1 MIRHMIFWD
10 LADPNMDRSEL
21 AAFLKSTFDPMVGA
35 VPGLRCAHI
44 GFDQGMGTHDV
55 GLCCDLDSLEA
66 LAAYQDYPPM
76 WPSRVGPRN
85 TSKSAAA
92 WIWRCLNEQSA

>member
-10 LADPNMDRSEL
+10 LADPDVDRGEL
-21 AAFLKSTFDPMVGA
+21 ETFLKATFDPMVGA

-44 GFDQGMGTHDV
+44 GFDQGMGTHAV

-66 LAAYQDYPPM
+66 LAAYQDYPPH
-76 WPSRVGPRN
+76 
-85 TSKSAAA
+85 AAFKNWA
-92 WIWRCLNEQSA
+92 KEHFKTRCCVDLEVSE

>member
-10 LADPNMDRSEL
+10 LADPDVDRGEL
-21 AAFLKSTFDPMVGA
+21 ETFLKATFDPMVGA

-66 LAAYQDYPPM
+66 LAAYQDYPPHVAFKN
-76 WPSRVGPRN
+76 WAKEHFK
-85 TSKSAAA
+85 T
-92 WIWRCLNEQSA
+92 RCCVDLEVSE

>member
-10 LADPNMDRSEL
+10 LADPNVDRSEL

-66 LAAYQDYPPM
+66 LAAYQDYVAFKG
-76 WPSRVGPRN
+76 WA
-85 TSKSAAA
+85 KEHFKE
-92 WIWRCLNEQSA
+92 RCCVDLEVSE

>member
-10 LADPNMDRSEL
+10 LADPSMDRSEL

-66 LAAYQDYPPM
+66 LAAYQDYPP
-76 WPSRVGPRN
+76 PCGFQGLGQGTLQRALLRGSGGV
-85 TSKSAAA
+85 
-92 WIWRCLNEQSA
+92 

>member
-1 MIRHMIFWD
+1 MIFWD
-10 LADPNMDRSEL
+10 LADPNVDRSEL

-55 GLCCDLDSLEA
+55 GLC
-66 LAAYQDYPPM
+66 
-76 WPSRVGPRN
+76 
-85 TSKSAAA
+85 
-92 WIWRCLNEQSA
+92 